1 MVGMDPLH
9 EASSETKYFYLPN
22 VAARDQTLLPVLISV
37 KGGTVCIAIQY
48 QLDSYLFC
56 KMICINA

>member
-9 EASSETKYFYLPN
+9 EARTEPKYFYLPN

-37 KGGTVCIAIQY
+37 RGVQY
-48 QLDSYLFC
+48 VLQFS
-56 KMICINA
+56 INLIHTFSVK